1 MRIKAIV
8 KLIKKNS
15 VVIDVGSDH
24 AILAITLLKEHIAK
38 HVYNIELNKLPYEN
52 TINKLTKAGLIDKTT
67 NILCDGLQTDSIKSK
82 IDYCVISGMGARNII
97 DILESANKS
106 IKIKHYIFIPHRNPE
121 LLKSYLIQ
129 HKFKIE
135 HEENIEQHGY
145 SYTLLEIK

>member
-1 MRIKAIV
+1 MRIKTIV

-38 HVYNIELNKLPYEN
+38 YVYNIELNKMPYEN
-52 TINKLTKAGLIDKTT
+52 TISKLTNAGLIDKTT
-67 NILCDGLQTDSIKSK
+67 NILCNGLQTDLINSK

-106 IKIKHYIFIPHRNPE
+106 IKIKHYIFVPHRNPD

-129 HKFKIE
+129 HKFKIQ
-135 HEENIEQHGY
+135 HEEIIQQHGY
-145 SYTLLEIK
+145 SYTVFEAK